1 MNVADLVLLVPRMRE
16 SRVDSVSI
24 HETGGDRP
32 QIIVRLTGRW
42 GCTTFGDLG
51 AFNHWLQTGEL
62 PAGAQTKFAEFNP
75 RLPN

>member
-1 MNVADLVLLVPRMRE
+1 MNVADLVAVVPRMRA
-16 SRVDSVSI
+16 SHVDAISI

-42 GCTTFGDLG
+42 GCTTFGDLAG
-51 AFNHWLQTGEL
+51 FNHWLLTGEL
-62 PAGAQTKFAEFNP
+62 PPGAQTKFAIFNP